1 MSGHITLV
9 IGGARSGKSAW
20 ADQRARECGGEVL
33 YVATATAGD
42 DEMAARIAA
51 HRSQRPAS
59 WRTIEEPD
67 NLLHAIQANATPG
80 DTVVVD
86 CLTLWVSN
94 VLLKAIGPERDEDT
108 MPPTEWSTI
117 EASVVNEAQALLTDA
132 RDRDLTLILVSNEVG
147 MGVVPAT
154 SLGRHYRDILGR
166 VNQVVASTADALIL
180 MVAGLAV
187 DLRQLPP
194 CSIARMPREDRA
206 TVLSVPAS
214 AAAWSVPSPRICW

>member
-1 MSGHITLV
+1 VSGHITLV

-20 ADQRARECGGEVL
+20 ADQHAKKSGRQVL

-51 HRSQRPAS
+51 HQSQRPAS
-59 WRTIEEPD
+59 WHTVEEPG
-67 NLLHAIQANATPG
+67 NLLRAIQANATPG

-94 VLLKAIGPERDEDT
+94 VVMKAIGPTRDVDT
-108 MPPTEWSTI
+108 MPPTVWTTI

-154 SLGRHYRDILGR
+154 SLGRHYRDMLGR
-166 VNQVVASTADALIL
+166 VNQVVGSSSDSLIL

-187 DLRQLPP
+187 DLRQLPG
-194 CSIARMPREDRA
+194 A
-206 TVLSVPAS
+206 
-214 AAAWSVPSPRICW
+214 

>member
-20 ADQRARECGGEVL
+20 ADQFARKSGRQVL

-42 DEMAARIAA
+42 DEMTERIAA
-51 HRSQRPAS
+51 HRSQRPS
-59 WRTIEEPD
+59 HWRTIEEPG
-67 NLLHAIQANATPG
+67 NLLHAVQANATPG
-80 DTVVVD
+80 DAVVVD

-94 VLLKAIGPERDEDT
+94 VLLKAIGPERDADM
-108 MPPTEWSTI
+108 MPLSAWTAT

-154 SLGRHYRDILGR
+154 SVGRHYRDILGR
-166 VNQVVASTADALIL
+166 VNQVVGSTADALIL

-187 DLRQLPP
+187 DLRQLPGV
-194 CSIARMPREDRA
+194 R
-206 TVLSVPAS
+206 
-214 AAAWSVPSPRICW
+214 

>member
-1 MSGHITLV
+1 VSGHITLV

-20 ADQRARECGGEVL
+20 ADQRAKKSGRQVL

-42 DEMAARIAA
+42 DEMAERIAA
-51 HRSQRPAS
+51 HQAHRPAD

-67 NLLHAIQANATPG
+67 HPLHAIQANAIPG
-80 DTVVVD
+80 DAVVVD

-94 VLLKAIGPERDEDT
+94 VVMKAIGPARDVDT
-108 MPPTEWSTI
+108 MPPTVWATI
-117 EASVVNEAQALLTDA
+117 EAAVVNEAQALLTDA

-154 SLGRHYRDILGR
+154 SLGRHYRDMLGR
-166 VNQVVASTADALIL
+166 VNQVVGSSSDSLIL

-187 DLRQLPP
+187 DLRQLPG
-194 CSIARMPREDRA
+194 A
-206 TVLSVPAS
+206 
-214 AAAWSVPSPRICW
+214 

>member
-9 IGGARSGKSAW
+9 TGGARSGKSAW
-20 ADQRARECGGEVL
+20 ADQRARECGRRVL

-42 DEMAARIAA
+42 DEMAERIAA
-51 HRSQRPAS
+51 HQAQRPAS

-67 NLLHAIQANATPG
+67 NLLHAVQANATPG
-80 DTVVVD
+80 DAVVVD

-94 VLLKAIGPERDEDT
+94 VLLKAIGSERDADM
-108 MPPTEWSTI
+108 MPPTEWTAI

-147 MGVVPAT
+147 MGIVPAT

-166 VNQVVASTADALIL
+166 VNQAIGSRADSVVL
-180 MVAGLAV
+180 MIAGLPV
-187 DLRQLPP
+187 DLRQL
-194 CSIARMPREDRA
+194 
-206 TVLSVPAS
+206 TAS
-214 AAAWSVPSPRICW
+214 R